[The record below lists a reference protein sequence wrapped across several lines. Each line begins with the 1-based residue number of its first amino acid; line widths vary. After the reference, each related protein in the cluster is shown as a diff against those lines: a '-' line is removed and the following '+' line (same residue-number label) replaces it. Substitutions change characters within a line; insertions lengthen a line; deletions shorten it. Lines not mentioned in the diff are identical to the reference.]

1 MSSKVYFV
9 NLRARSPRENKISKI
24 RKLYEA
30 AGFDEFVNKNDLVCT
45 VNVTRWVFCQL
56 TIFCIAKI

>member
-30 AGFDEFVNKNDLVCT
+30 AGFDDFVSKNVYYIKSYQEFA
-45 VNVTRWVFCQL
+45 Q
-56 TIFCIAKI
+56 KI